1 MSLQKS
7 ENSFNHL
14 ALDDFARLSSA
25 ATEISSV
32 ALGGRVLSVS
42 DDFFAEAFHLLL
54 VEPAPSLKGQYGPKG
69 ALFSG
74 WESRR
79 HNPTYDWCIIQLG
92 ISGFILGF
100 DIDTS
105 HFNGNEAPQASVQA
119 LFTTEAEDLL
129 PEDERWVELL
139 PKVDLG
145 PNSRHLFTIPP
156 TDKAYSHVKLNMYPD
171 GGIARFRVYG
181 LVSPI
186 FPPLTESFDLA
197 SVYAGGRTVQV
208 SDQHFG
214 IGSNL
219 VLPGRGR
226 DMRDGWETRRSR
238 VAGHRDW
245 AIVKLGA
252 PGFLEQLEIDTANF
266 MGNFPESAEVHATS
280 CPHDIPEVTE
290 DAWVQILRRTRLGPH
305 RRHYFQLENID
316 DTVFTHIRV
325 TIHPDGGIKRV
336 RVYGKRA
343 RANEDEITVAESV
356 AAPEPTLSK
365 PLTNGVDHGDKSPL
379 VASVV
384 GKTIPAVP
392 LTPEGFAAFGNV
404 VQAYNTPEAAPRGI
418 KVTGANQGSAVKYHA
433 LAPVKQNYPVDTG
446 AKTALSVYRASPIDA
461 TIGETFDVRLLERHP
476 CTNQAFFPLGAG
488 VDVSEYALE
497 RQGRAYLVI
506 TALNGSDDRPD
517 LSTLRAFV
525 ASAAQGVV
533 YDTAIWHHPLICL
546 ETIIDFACV
555 ETQIGGHPLDCEI
568 VELDPTAGLPRV
580 QIPKF

>member
-1 MSLQKS
+1 MSVQKS

-14 ALDDFARLSSA
+14 AIHDFARLSSA
-25 ATEISSV
+25 ATGQPLASTSTNPSSQQSDSSAVFFLFTEISSV

-92 ISGFILGF
+92 IPGFILGF

-105 HFNGNEAPQASVQA
+105 HFNGNEAPEASVQA
-119 LFTTEAEDLL
+119 LFTTEAEDLF

-139 PKVDLG
+139 PKVALG
-145 PNSRHLFTIPP
+145 PNSRHLFTIPQ
-156 TDKAYSHVKLNMYPD
+156 TDRAYSHVKLNMYPD

-186 FPPLTESFDLA
+186 FPPLTETFDLA

-219 VLPGRGR
+219 VLPGRGK

-238 VAGHRDW
+238 VAGHKDW

-266 MGNFPESAEVHATS
+266 MGNFPESAEIHATS
-280 CPHDIPEVTE
+280 SPHDIPEVTE
-290 DAWVQILRRTRLGPH
+290 DAWVPILRRTRLGPH
-305 RRHYFQLENID
+305 RRHYFQLDNVHEV
-316 DTVFTHIRV
+316 VFTHIRV

-343 RANEDEITVAESV
+343 RANEDEITVAE
-356 AAPEPTLSK
+356 PEVFPNATVSK
-365 PLTNGVDHGDKSPL
+365 PITNGIDHIEKPL
-379 VASVV
+379 IACLT

-392 LTPEGFAAFGNV
+392 LTPEGFAAFGHV

-418 KVTGANQGSAVKYHA
+418 KVTGANQGSAIKYHA
-433 LAPVKQNYPVDTG
+433 LAPVKQSYPVEMG
-446 AKTALSVYRASPIDA
+446 AKTAMSVYRASPIDA
-461 TIGETFDVRLLERHP
+461 TIGETFD
-476 CTNQAFFPLGAG
+476 
-488 VDVSEYALE
+488 
-497 RQGRAYLVI
+497 
-506 TALNGSDDRPD
+506 
-517 LSTLRAFV
+517 
-525 ASAAQGVV
+525 
-533 YDTAIWHHPLICL
+533 
-546 ETIIDFACV
+546 
-555 ETQIGGHPLDCEI
+555 
-568 VELDPTAGLPRV
+568 
-580 QIPKF
+580 